1 MIAIAA
7 YVVMGGIFLVMTYL
21 VVRALARHAPDDR
34 AVDIDA
40 KPFPPRIRYKISARD
55 PQLPGS
61 PEESKKPAAHDKRK
75 SQDLYTPHSTSSST
89 DTVPTK
95 LTYSSSAQAESDDA

>member
-40 KPFPPRIRYKISARD
+40 KPFPPRIRYKVSARD
-55 PQLPGS
+55 PQLSGS
-61 PEESKKPAAHDKRK
+61 PEESKNPAAHDKRK
-75 SQDLYTPHSTSSST
+75 GQDFFRSR
-89 DTVPTK
+89 
-95 LTYSSSAQAESDDA
+95 SAAS